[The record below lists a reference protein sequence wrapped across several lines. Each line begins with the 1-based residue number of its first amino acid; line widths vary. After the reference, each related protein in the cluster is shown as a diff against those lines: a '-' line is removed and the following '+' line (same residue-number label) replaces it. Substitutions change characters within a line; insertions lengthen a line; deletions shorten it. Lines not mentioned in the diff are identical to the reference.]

1 MNNYYI
7 RMWKDDYKTF
17 ARTERIYVYIYIY
30 IYSKKQSSE
39 KKTEKHLTD
48 DVVEAQ

>member
-1 MNNYYI
+1 
-7 RMWKDDYKTF
+7 MWKDDYKTF
-17 ARTERIYVYIYIY
+17 ARTERIYVYIHIY

>member
-1 MNNYYI
+1 MI
-7 RMWKDDYKTF
+7 TRHL
-17 ARTERIYVYIYIY
+17 RGPSIYMYTYIYIY
-30 IYSKKQSSE
+30 TYSKKQSSE

>member
-1 MNNYYI
+1 
-7 RMWKDDYKTF
+7 MWKDDYKTF

>member
-1 MNNYYI
+1 MI
-7 RMWKDDYKTF
+7 AKHLHGPS
-17 ARTERIYVYIYIY
+17 IYMYTYIYIY

>member
-1 MNNYYI
+1 MI
-7 RMWKDDYKTF
+7 TKHLHGPS
-17 ARTERIYVYIYIY
+17 IYMYTYIYIY

>member
-1 MNNYYI
+1 MI
-7 RMWKDDYKTF
+7 TKHLRGPS
-17 ARTERIYVYIYIY
+17 IYMYTYIY

>member
-1 MNNYYI
+1 MI
-7 RMWKDDYKTF
+7 TKHLHGLS
-17 ARTERIYVYIYIY
+17 IYMYTYIY

>member
-1 MNNYYI
+1 MI
-7 RMWKDDYKTF
+7 TKHLRGPS
-17 ARTERIYVYIYIY
+17 IYMYTYIYIY

>member
-1 MNNYYI
+1 MI
-7 RMWKDDYKTF
+7 TKHLRGLS
-17 ARTERIYVYIYIY
+17 IYMYTYIY